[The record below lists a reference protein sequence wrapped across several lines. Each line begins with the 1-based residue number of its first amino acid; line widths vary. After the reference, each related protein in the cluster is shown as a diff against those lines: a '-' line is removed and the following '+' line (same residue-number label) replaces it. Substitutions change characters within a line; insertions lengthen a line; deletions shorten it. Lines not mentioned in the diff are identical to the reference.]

1 MVIPGQPRILGAV
14 VAAPVEGARPSVLC
28 GGCGSRLEPG
38 EWACGDC
45 RQEAAGDGYLRMLDA
60 STAPEGYDASLFE
73 TLFALEPTSFWFR
86 GRNKL
91 ILWAIDR
98 WFPASRSF
106 LEVGC
111 GTGYVLAEIL
121 SSKPD
126 LDAVGGELFP
136 EGLRVARRR
145 LDGVPLAQ
153 MDARSM
159 RIEEAFDLVGAF
171 DVLEHIDQ
179 DEEALRGMYAAL
191 VPGGGL
197 VVTVPQ
203 HRWLWS
209 EADSFAGHARRY
221 TRQELTQRMLDA
233 GFELL
238 WTTSFLT
245 FLLPLVSTSRLIA
258 RRRSYSLEREFG
270 LPRWIDR
277 LFERSLDLERA
288 AISRGVSF
296 PVGGSLLAVARR
308 PHTEA
313 DD

>member
-1 MVIPGQPRILGAV
+1 V
-14 VAAPVEGARPSVLC
+14 VAAPVEAARPSVLC

-38 EWACGDC
+38 EWACASC
-45 RQEAAGDGYLRMLDA
+45 RQEAAGEDYLRMLDA
-60 STAPEGYDASLFE
+60 STSPGGYDASLFE
-73 TLFALEPTSFWFR
+73 MLAALEPSSFWFR

-98 WFPASRSF
+98 WFPDSRSF

-111 GTGYVLAEIL
+111 GTGYVLAAIL
-121 SSKPD
+121 AARPD
-126 LDAVGGELFP
+126 LEAVGGELFP

-145 LDGVPLAQ
+145 LKGVPLAQ
-153 MDARSM
+153 MDARYL
-159 RIEEAFDLVGAF
+159 RIEGAFDLVGAF
-171 DVLEHIDQ
+171 DVLEHIDR
-179 DEEALRGMYAAL
+179 DEEALRAMYTAL
-191 VPGGGL
+191 RPGGGL

-209 EADSFAGHARRY
+209 EADSFADHARRY
-221 TRQELTQRMLDA
+221 TRDELKQKMHDA

-238 WTTSFLT
+238 WATSFLT
-245 FLLPLVSTSRLIA
+245 FLLPLVSTSRLIT
-258 RRRSYSLEREFG
+258 RRRSYSLEREFS

-277 LFERSLDLERA
+277 LFEQSLDIERA

-296 PVGGSLLAVARR
+296 PTGGSLLMVARR